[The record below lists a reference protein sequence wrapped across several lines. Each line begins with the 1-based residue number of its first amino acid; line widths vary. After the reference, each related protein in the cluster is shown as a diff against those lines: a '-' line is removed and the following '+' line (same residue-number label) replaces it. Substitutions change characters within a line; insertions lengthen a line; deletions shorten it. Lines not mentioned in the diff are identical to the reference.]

1 MGLSLIEWII
11 LIVLIIFFCYVIGI
25 AILYLI
31 DKKYFNSN
39 LMNQDSMSSIR

>member
-31 DKKYFNSN
+31 DKKLIDEFTQFK
-39 LMNQDSMSSIR
+39 LI